1 MRTALN
7 RQASTVYLSAMKALP
22 PFHPA
27 TAALAALLTIA
38 ASACERPAPP
48 PDPDAFSG
56 VGLTG
61 DVRLPTL
68 DMETDPGERT
78 SLVDVLDGSV
88 NFVFVG
94 YTYCPDIC
102 PVHLAN
108 LGAVLRALP
117 LEVSREVEVAFVTAD
132 PTRDTHERID
142 EWLAALDPAFHGFR
156 PTRDE
161 VNRLEDAL
169 DVPRSVVVPEGDD
182 YLVAHAGQIIAF
194 DADGRARAAY
204 PWGIRQRDW
213 QRDIPRLVTGE
224 WPAVDS
230 TFRAELR

>member
-1 MRTALN
+1 M
-7 RQASTVYLSAMKALP
+7 
-22 PFHPA
+22 
-27 TAALAALLTIA
+27 
-38 ASACERPAPP
+38 
-48 PDPDAFSG
+48 PD
-56 VGLTG
+56 LE
-61 DVRLPTL
+61 
-68 DMETDPGERT
+68 MEMDPGVRA
-78 SLVDVLDGSV
+78 SLADVLDGSV

-117 LEVSREVEVAFVTAD
+117 LEVARDVEVAFVTAD
-132 PTRDTHERID
+132 PARDTHERID
-142 EWLAALDPAFHGFR
+142 EWLAALDPGFHGFR

-169 DVPRSVVVPEGDD
+169 GVPRSVVDPEGTGGS

-194 DADGRARAAY
+194 DAQGVARAAY

-213 QRDIPRLVTGE
+213 QRDIPRLVRGE

-230 TFRAELR
+230 VFTPEVR

>member
-1 MRTALN
+1 MIDRL
-7 RQASTVYLSAMKALP
+7 RFRPVP
-22 PFHPA
+22 
-27 TAALAALLTIA
+27 AALVALLVA
-38 ASACERPAPP
+38 ATSACEPPAPP

-56 VGLTG
+56 VGLAS
-61 DVRLPTL
+61 DVTLPPVA
-68 DMETDPGERT
+68 MEMAPGERAM
-78 SLVDVLDGSV
+78 LGDVLDGTV

-132 PTRDTHERID
+132 PARDTHARID
-142 EWLAALDPAFHGFR
+142 EWLAALDPGFHGFR

-169 DVPRSVVVPEGDD
+169 DVPRSVVAPEGDD

-194 DADGRARAAY
+194 DGEGRARAAY

-213 QRDIPRLVTGE
+213 QRDIPRLVRGE
-224 WPAVDS
+224 WPPVDS